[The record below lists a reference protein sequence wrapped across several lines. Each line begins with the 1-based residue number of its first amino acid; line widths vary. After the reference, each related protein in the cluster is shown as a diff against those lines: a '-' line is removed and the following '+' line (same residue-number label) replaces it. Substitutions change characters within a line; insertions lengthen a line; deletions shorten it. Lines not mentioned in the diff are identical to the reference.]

1 MLHGNIDIAVF
12 RLKSWFSPFFA
23 FYLNHVQVKLL
34 LTSIDTQK
42 NVSKENKISKDLEI
56 AEEFTQTG
64 LTKYCV

>member
-1 MLHGNIDIAVF
+1 MLQCNIDIAVF
-12 RLKSWFSPFFA
+12 RLKSWFSPFFT

-42 NVSKENKISKDLEI
+42 NVSKEDKISKDLEI